1 MLDVNIHKTN
11 KVVLAFVLAKASAN
25 AKKSNKIKV
34 LDTKKTVSNSY
45 ICKVVFGFLIDTYY
59 IMNQRIFCYCFP
71 IFVYDIPET
80 FPITYVAVWVF
91 SHVLL
96 AVS

>member
-1 MLDVNIHKTN
+1 M
-11 KVVLAFVLAKASAN
+11 
-25 AKKSNKIKV
+25 

-45 ICKVVFGFLIDTYY
+45 ICKVVFGFLIDRYY
-59 IMNQRIFCYCFP
+59 IMNQRIFCYCFS

-80 FPITYVAVWVF
+80 FPITYVAVWVSF
-91 SHVLL
+91 IFFNVLI